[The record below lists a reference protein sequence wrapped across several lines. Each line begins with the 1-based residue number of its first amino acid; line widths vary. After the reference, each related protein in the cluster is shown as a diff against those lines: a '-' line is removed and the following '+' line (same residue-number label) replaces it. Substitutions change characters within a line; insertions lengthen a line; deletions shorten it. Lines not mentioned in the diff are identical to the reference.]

1 MGDQVY
7 VVTLYGVPCF
17 VSDDEARALC
27 LSAKMGQGAQVHAC
41 LMDGRM
47 R

>member
-17 VSDDEARALC
+17 VSADKARAVC
-27 LSAKMGQGAQVHAC
+27 LSAKLGDAAEVHAC
-41 LMDGRM
+41 LMDGCAR
-47 R
+47 

>member
-17 VSDDEARALC
+17 VSADEARALC
-27 LSAKMGQGAQVHAC
+27 LSAKLGDAAKVHAC
-41 LMDGRM
+41 LMDRS
-47 R
+47 RR

>member
-17 VSDDEARALC
+17 VSADKARAVC
-27 LSAKMGQGAQVHAC
+27 LSAKLGDAAEVHAC
-41 LMDGRM
+41 LMDRNA

>member
-17 VSDDEARALC
+17 VSDDESRALC
-27 LSAKMGQGAQVHAC
+27 LSAKLGDAAKVHAC
-41 LMDGRM
+41 LMDRS
-47 R
+47 RR

>member
-17 VSDDEARALC
+17 VSADESRALC
-27 LSAKMGQGAQVHAC
+27 LSAKLGDAAKVHAC
-41 LMDGRM
+41 LMDR
-47 R
+47 